1 MSNSCPGFGIFA
13 SIAAAGSAAGIMV
26 AWASATYLPDMPLI
40 ASLAAGGA
48 AALAVLLALG
58 AVVILP
64 SLKQCRASFSKIAI
78 MGKVFEASTEAVVI
92 TDHANRIIEVNDA
105 FTQITGFKKED
116 VMGKDPGFMKSERH
130 GPEFYRQMWEEIN
143 STGSWQGEVWDL
155 KKDGTPYPKW
165 LSIRTLKD
173 AGGNIKKHIGVFSDI
188 TPVKESQELHEFLA
202 HYDSLTRLPNRAFF
216 NERLRK
222 AMSQADATDL
232 MVGVLLIDLDR
243 FKYINDTIG
252 HAAGDTMLKAAGKRI
267 NNCIRKS
274 DTVARLGGDEFAVIL
289 TGVAKDKIA
298 ISVAKKI
305 IEAMHPPVMAG
316 HHEMHSTAS
325 IGLTLYPVDGD
336 KPNQLLKN
344 AEIAMFQAKDS
355 GHNTYRVFTS
365 QMHEKVKERLRVESN
380 LRQAIERNELVL
392 HYQPQVDLK
401 TGRICGMEALIRR
414 QESDWLVPPGV
425 FIPVAEETGLIM
437 PIAAWTFREACSQVK
452 QWEDQGLSPPRVAVN
467 ISATHFNSPGFV
479 REVEAVLASTGLSPS
494 LLEIELTER
503 VIMHKA
509 DEVTQK
515 INELK
520 EMGLCLSIDD
530 FGTGYSSLSYL
541 RRFKVDKLKIDY
553 SFIRDLIEG
562 PDSSGATIVKTII
575 SLAHNLGFSVIA
587 EGVEKKEQLDFLV
600 AEGCDE
606 VQGFY
611 FSFPLPADKFQE
623 LLEAGKPLYSVSSG

>member
-1 MSNSCPGFGIFA
+1 MSVRCPGFGLFA
-13 SIAAAGSAAGIMV
+13 SIVAAGSAVGVLV
-26 AWASATYLPDMPLI
+26 AWSALTFAHGIPE
-40 ASLAAGGA
+40 A
-48 AALAVLLALG
+48 AALVAGGLSCLVTVLALG
-58 AVVILP
+58 SVVILP
-64 SLKQCRASFSKIAI
+64 SLRLCKISFSKVAI

-92 TDHANRIIEVNDA
+92 TDHENRIIDINSA
-105 FTQITGFKKED
+105 FTQITGFKKSE
-116 VMGKDPGFMKSERH
+116 VLGKDPGFMKSGRH
-130 GPEFYRQMWEEIN
+130 GPLFYEQMWDEIRK
-143 STGSWQGEVWDL
+143 TGSWQGEVWDL
-155 KKDGTPYPKW
+155 RKDGSAYPKW
-165 LSIRTLKD
+165 LSIRTLKESD
-173 AGGNIKKHIGVFSDI
+173 GSIKKHIGVFSDI

-202 HYDSLTRLPNRAFF
+202 HYDSLTRLPNRAYY
-216 NERLRK
+216 NEQLRK
-222 AMSQADATDL
+222 AMAQADASDL

-252 HAAGDTMLKAAGKRI
+252 HAAGDTMLKAAGQRI
-267 NNCIRKS
+267 KGCIRES

-289 TGVAKDKIA
+289 TGVAKDKTA

-305 IEAMHPPVMAG
+305 IEAMHPPVMSG
-316 HHEMHSTAS
+316 HHEMRSTAS
-325 IGLTLYPVDGD
+325 VGLTLYPMDGD

-344 AEIAMFQAKDS
+344 AEIAMYQAKDS

-365 QMHEKVKERLRVESN
+365 EMHEKIKEHQRVESN

-401 TGRICGMEALIRR
+401 TGGICGMEALIRR

-437 PIAAWTFREACSQVK
+437 PIAAWTFREACTQVK
-452 QWEDQGLSPPRVAVN
+452 QWENMGLDPPRVAVN

-479 REVEAVLASTGLSPS
+479 REVEAVLTSTGLAPS

-520 EMGLCLSIDD
+520 AMGLCLSIDD

-541 RRFKVDKLKIDY
+541 KRFKVDKLK
-553 SFIRDLIEG
+553 
-562 PDSSGATIVKTII
+562 
-575 SLAHNLGFSVIA
+575 
-587 EGVEKKEQLDFLV
+587 
-600 AEGCDE
+600 
-606 VQGFY
+606 
-611 FSFPLPADKFQE
+611 
-623 LLEAGKPLYSVSSG
+623 